1 MPAFWM
7 FVIPPL
13 VDMHTHG
20 LDEPAA
26 ADDFMHRANLRLGI
40 YYALN
45 PNNIRRDTPGAPF
58 GPDQVEALYAGG
70 GITGPGGHPRPL
82 YEMLARMAQAR
93 GVNMGTLPGRAFHE
107 AGTAQEARAAVERVQ
122 AAGSRVVK
130 LYLLDHRAADSKG
143 LTLETFRAAAAHAR
157 ARGMR
162 AIVHIDTAADFRL
175 AVETPGVAALMHMP
189 GTLPRGEADA
199 PYLLSAE
206 DVAAARANNVAVVP
220 TVSVMF
226 NSFTGERLLRA
237 QRIQAHNLRLLRDG
251 GVSLIAGA
259 DRPGATMVDEL
270 NLLRATG
277 LFDGTQLLN
286 IGTLNGLRLL
296 FPDRRIGTFQPG
308 SEALVPDHVRRS
320 APELVLDRRCDRR
333 DARRPHHHRS
343 GAHARRPVRRGAG
356 RAVIQSLLI
365 ANRGEIASI
374 PPRDKLGEDLEPGM
388 IQSLLI
394 ANRGEIACRIIR
406 TARRLGIR
414 TVAVY
419 SDADAKALHVREA
432 DEAVHIGPSPARES
446 YLVGEKIIA
455 AAKATGAEA
464 IHPGYGFLSEN
475 AGFRAGGDR
484 CRADL
489 GRAAS
494 PTRSARWG

>member
-1 MPAFWM
+1 MSKFGAALAIAAFVAAAVGPAPAAQEAPRCRFTLQGAQVWTGEGFEARDLHVDGATFAASAPAGTPAMPAFWM

-13 VDMHTHG
+13 VDVHTHG

-26 ADDFMHRANLRLGI
+26 ANDPMHRHSLGLGI

-107 AGTAQEARAAVERVQ
+107 AGTVAEARAAVDRVR
-122 AAGSRVVK
+122 AAGSRIVK

-143 LTLETFRAAAAHAR
+143 LTPETFRAAAAHAR

-175 AVETPGVAALMHMP
+175 AAETPGVAALMHMP
-189 GTLPRGEADA
+189 GTVPRGEADA

-206 DVAAARANNVAVVP
+206 DVAAARANDVAVVP

-226 NSFTGERLLRA
+226 NSYTGERLLRA

-251 GVSLIAGA
+251 GVSLVAGA

-286 IGTLNGLRLL
+286 IGTRNALRLL

-308 SEALVPDHVRRS
+308 SEASFLIMFADPRQNWFWID
-320 APELVLDRRCDRR
+320 
-333 DARRPHHHRS
+333 DAMGGMRGGRIIADPAGMLAGLCG
-343 GAHARRPVRRGAG
+343 GAAAG
-356 RAVIQSLLI
+356 R
-365 ANRGEIASI
+365 
-374 PPRDKLGEDLEPGM
+374 
-388 IQSLLI
+388 
-394 ANRGEIACRIIR
+394 
-406 TARRLGIR
+406 
-414 TVAVY
+414 
-419 SDADAKALHVREA
+419 
-432 DEAVHIGPSPARES
+432 
-446 YLVGEKIIA
+446 
-455 AAKATGAEA
+455 
-464 IHPGYGFLSEN
+464 
-475 AGFRAGGDR
+475 
-484 CRADL
+484 
-489 GRAAS
+489 
-494 PTRSARWG
+494 